1 MGEHQGGGGHTEKQH
16 NTQNLWSQE
25 NELQTGNKL
34 KVWFFFQETIW
45 AMQMSSQVLRP
56 WN

>member
-1 MGEHQGGGGHTEKQH
+1 MGEHQASSGHTEKQH
-16 NTQNLWSQE
+16 NTQNPWSQE
-25 NELQTGNKL
+25 NELQTGNKP
-34 KVWFFFQETIW
+34 KVYFFQETIW

>member
-1 MGEHQGGGGHTEKQH
+1 MGEHQGGGGHTEKHH
-16 NTQNLWSQE
+16 NTQNPWGQE

-34 KVWFFFQETIW
+34 KVLVFFQENIW

-56 WN
+56 WS